1 MSTSLV
7 LVMNP
12 WRRDSRG
19 KYRAPRGALKPAFV
33 HLVVASA
40 LACSLAG
47 CGNTLYA
54 THIAAASKR
63 FEEAETIGAE
73 EAAPYEYYSA
83 KVRIAESR
91 ALAARGEY
99 GDAMRIARQAE
110 KYSIKAR
117 DKTEA
122 HKRTLARQQQ
132 TAPSSSSTPSA
143 ANSAA
148 SSAAMGDGLPA
159 FEDAEA
165 P

>member
-1 MSTSLV
+1 
-7 LVMNP
+7 MNP
-12 WRRDSRG
+12 RRRDSRG
-19 KYRAPRGALKPAFV
+19 KPPASTGRQWGPLAL
-33 HLVVASA
+33 A

-54 THIAAASKR
+54 THIASASKR
-63 FEEAETIGAE
+63 FEEAETLGAE
-73 EAAPYEYYSA
+73 QAAPYEYYSA

-117 DKTEA
+117 DKTEQQ
-122 HKRTLARQQQ
+122 KRSAAQKQQVE
-132 TAPSSSSTPSA
+132 APSASAPAKTERAPS
-143 ANSAA
+143 
-148 SSAAMGDGLPA
+148 DGLPA
-159 FEDAEA
+159 FDDAEA